1 MLGTMR
7 AFRPLVLLAALSL
20 GATVAAC
27 DPSGSEMSVVNE
39 SDQDLVVRAQTD
51 FGTWS
56 KAVPGR
62 TRGTLFNSFS
72 GTTKDTSIVVVF
84 DGSCGR
90 ITEIPFENGGQVHVD
105 ADGAITME
113 AFEWRGAA
121 GLTMAT
127 LADQTCP

>member
-7 AFRPLVLLAALSL
+7 ASRPLVLLAALSL
-20 GATVAAC
+20 GTTEAC

-39 SDQDLVVRAQTD
+39 SDHDLVVRAQTD